1 MFIVGDYIVYWD
13 KDGSQWPGKIL
24 HIHEILPTIFI
35 EINHING
42 DRKIWVHKK
51 NLTHQ

>member
-13 KDGSQWPGKIL
+13 KDKSQWPGQIL
-24 HIHEILPTIFI
+24 DIHQSWPRIKVK
-35 EINHING
+35 INHIHG
-42 DRKIWVHKK
+42 DKVIWVKPT